1 MRRSVQ
7 GILFAAAISTIPAIA
22 AAHISISSGPGQ
34 ANATQIVKF
43 GVGHGCDGLDTYSIK
58 IDIPAGVTSVR
69 PVPSDFGKV
78 SIEKDTTGLVKSVT
92 WTRTTSD
99 LASEDINYYELSV
112 RAKLPDAPFTT
123 IFFPTHQYCLGPD
136 GGTVV
141 TDWVGTDPND
151 MVTEPAPAL
160 KVAPARKSG
169 WNKIA
174 MAQATTDLA
183 GFFSDAAIVWKG
195 NAAYSPNA
203 TTTDLIKNTAGV
215 TPLTAIAAGDE
226 VWVKY

>member
-34 ANATQIVKF
+34 ANATQILKF
-43 GVGHGCDGLDTYSIK
+43 GVGHGCEGLDTYSVK

-69 PVPSDFGKV
+69 AMPSDFGKM
-78 SIEKDTTGLVKSVT
+78 SMEKDAAGSVKSIT
-92 WTRTTSD
+92 WTRSQAD
-99 LASEDINYYELSV
+99 LLSEDLGYYELLV
-112 RAKLPDAPFTT
+112 RARLPDAPFTT

-151 MVTEPAPAL
+151 TTVEPAPAV
-160 KVAPARKSG
+160 KVAPARKTG

-183 GFFSDAAIVWKG
+183 GFFSDAVIVWKG
-195 NAAYSPNA
+195 NAAFSPNA

-215 TPLTAIAAGDE
+215 TALTAIAAGDE